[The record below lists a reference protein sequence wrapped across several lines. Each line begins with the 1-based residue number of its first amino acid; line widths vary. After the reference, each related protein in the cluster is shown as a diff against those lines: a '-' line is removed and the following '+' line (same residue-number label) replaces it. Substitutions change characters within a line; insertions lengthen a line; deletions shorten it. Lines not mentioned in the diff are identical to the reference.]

1 MSANVK
7 KVSDY
12 KKQVLNTNAK
22 LKSTHKTLGGCLKNM
37 HHFGVDMGLSAS
49 QKSTVKLLRGN
60 HELYKE
66 FQKVCRKSKSGNYSP
81 FYVLQA
87 MYKAS
92 KPITVTTTTEVT
104 TAEVATAET
113 TTKKV
118 VKKAVAK
125 KKLVVA

>member
-37 HHFGVDMGLSAS
+37 HHFGIDMGLSAS

-66 FQKVCRKSKSGNYSP
+66 FQKVCRKSKNGNYSP

-92 KPITVTTTTEVT
+92 KPIK
-104 TAEVATAET
+104 VAKAKA

-118 VKKAVAK
+118 VAKKVAKKAVAK
-125 KKLVVA
+125 KELVVA

>member
-1 MSANVK
+1 MSANVT

-37 HHFGVDMGLSAS
+37 HHFGIDMELSAS

-66 FQKVCRKSKSGNYSP
+66 FQKVCRKSKNGNYSP

-92 KPITVTTTTEVT
+92 KPIKVAKATTKK
-104 TAEVATAET
+104 A

-118 VKKAVAK
+118 VAKKVAKKAVAK
-125 KKLVVA
+125 KELVVA

>member
-37 HHFGVDMGLSAS
+37 YHFTDEMGLNSK
-49 QKSTVKLLRGN
+49 QKTEVQLLRKN
-60 HELYKE
+60 HDLFKA
-66 FQKVCRKSKSGNYSP
+66 FQKVCRKSKNGNYSP

-87 MYKAS
+87 MYKAQ
-92 KPITVTTTTEVT
+92 KPIKIV
-104 TAEVATAET
+104 
-113 TTKKV
+113 TKKV
-118 VKKAVAK
+118 VAEKVVAK
-125 KKLVVA
+125 KTVAKKRDLVTA